1 MPPVKTSGYA
11 KPKNTKKTLLR
22 ILKYMGKFKSLWILI
37 FFCLLVSSGAS
48 IAGSYMIKP
57 VLNNYIIPLIGSKS
71 PDFVPFLKL
80 LLGIALLYVSGSFCS
95 WLSSRLQL
103 KIVTTLLY
111 NIRVDLFK
119 KLETL
124 PIKYYD
130 SHPHGDIMSRFTND
144 TDTMREMLS
153 QALPQ
158 LLSSSLTITGILA
171 MMIVLSPLLTLA
183 VIVSISLMMILAG
196 KVGKRSSAGFKAQQK
211 ELGLANGYIEELIE
225 GQRVVKVFCHEN
237 ETIEKFS
244 LLNDNL
250 CKAGIEANTFG
261 TILGPVMGNLGHVQY
276 ALVAV
281 LGGLLVITGRMDL
294 GTIAA
299 FLQYTRNFSQP
310 VNMISQLFSSIL
322 NALAGAERIF
332 DTIDEESEAD
342 NGRVSLV
349 NAYALHKDSDDVL
362 VQSFAY
368 TGEWAWK
375 DSADN
380 SLSLLKGEVVFD
392 NVSFGYRPDKEV
404 LHNISI
410 NARAGSKIALVG
422 STGSGKTTVINLL
435 TRFYDVPEE
444 KGCIYCDGLP
454 INSIKKDDL
463 RRSLGMVLQ
472 DTHLFSGTV
481 LENIKFGN
489 LEASRKQV
497 LDAAKLANADNFI
510 CHLENGYDTF
520 ISGDGANLSQGQR
533 QLLAIAR
540 AAVANPPVLVLDEAT
555 SSIDTRTESLIQEG
569 MDKLMKGRTTFVIAH
584 RLSTVRN
591 ADEILVFEKGN
602 IIERGN
608 HDALMEK
615 KGRYYQL
622 YTGNK
627 IGD

>member
-57 VLNNYIIPLIGSKS
+57 VLNNYIIPLIGRKN

-80 LLGIALLYVSGSFCS
+80 LLGIAFLYISGAFCS

-158 LLSSSLTITGILA
+158 LLSSSLTIIGILT
-171 MMIVLSPLLTLA
+171 MMIVLSPLLTLV
-183 VIVSISLMMILAG
+183 VIVSISLMMIIAG

-211 ELGLANGYIEELIE
+211 ELGLANGYIEEFIE
-225 GQRVVKVFCHEN
+225 GQKVVKVFCHEN

-244 LLNDNL
+244 ELNDNL

-281 LGGLLVITGRMDL
+281 AGGLLVINGRMDL

-310 VNMISQLFSSIL
+310 VNMISQLFNSIL

-342 NGRVSLV
+342 NGRIVLV
-349 NAYALHKDSDDVL
+349 NAYELHKDSDDVL

-410 NARAGSKIALVG
+410 NAKAGSKIALVG

-444 KGCIYCDGLP
+444 NGCIYYDGFP
-454 INSIKKDDL
+454 VNSIRKDDL

-497 LDAAKLANADNFI
+497 VDAAKLANADNFI

-540 AAVANPPVLVLDEAT
+540 AAVANPPVLILDEAT

-591 ADEILVFEKGN
+591 ADEILVLEKGN

-627 IGD
+627 IGG

>member
-11 KPKNTKKTLLR
+11 KPKNTKKTLLC

-57 VLNNYIIPLIGSKS
+57 VLNNYIIPLIGRKS

-80 LLGIALLYVSGSFCS
+80 LLGIAFLYISGAFCS

-158 LLSSSLTITGILA
+158 LLSSSLTIIGILT
-171 MMIVLSPLLTLA
+171 MMIVLSPLLTLV
-183 VIVSISLMMILAG
+183 VIVSISLMMIIAG

-225 GQRVVKVFCHEN
+225 GQKVVKVFCHEN

-244 LLNDNL
+244 DLNDNL

-281 LGGLLVITGRMDL
+281 AGGLLVITGRMDL

-342 NGRVSLV
+342 NGRIGLV
-349 NAYALHKDSDDVL
+349 NAYELHKDSDDVL

-410 NARAGSKIALVG
+410 NAKSGSKIALVG

-444 KGCIYCDGLP
+444 NGCIYCDGFP
-454 INSIKKDDL
+454 VNSIRKDDL

-497 LDAAKLANADNFI
+497 VDAAKLANADNFI

-540 AAVANPPVLVLDEAT
+540 AAVANPPVLILDEAT

-591 ADEILVFEKGN
+591 ADEILVLEKGN

-627 IGD
+627 IGG

>member
-57 VLNNYIIPLIGSKS
+57 VLNNYIIPLIGRKS

-80 LLGIALLYVSGSFCS
+80 LLGIAFLYISGAFCS

-158 LLSSSLTITGILA
+158 LLSSSLTIIGILT
-171 MMIVLSPLLTLA
+171 MMIVLSPLLTLV
-183 VIVSISLMMILAG
+183 VIVSISLMMIIAG

-225 GQRVVKVFCHEN
+225 GQKVVKVFCHEN

-244 LLNDNL
+244 ELNDNL

-281 LGGLLVITGRMDL
+281 AGGLLVINGRMDL

-310 VNMISQLFSSIL
+310 VNMISQLFNSIL

-342 NGRVSLV
+342 NGRIGLV
-349 NAYALHKDSDDVL
+349 NAYELHKDSDDVL

-404 LHNISI
+404 LHNILI
-410 NARAGSKIALVG
+410 NAKAGSKIALVG

-444 KGCIYCDGLP
+444 NGCIYYDGFP
-454 INSIKKDDL
+454 VNSIRKDDL

-497 LDAAKLANADNFI
+497 VDAAKLANADNFI

-540 AAVANPPVLVLDEAT
+540 AAVANPPVLILDEAT

-591 ADEILVFEKGN
+591 ADEILVLEKGN

-627 IGD
+627 IGG